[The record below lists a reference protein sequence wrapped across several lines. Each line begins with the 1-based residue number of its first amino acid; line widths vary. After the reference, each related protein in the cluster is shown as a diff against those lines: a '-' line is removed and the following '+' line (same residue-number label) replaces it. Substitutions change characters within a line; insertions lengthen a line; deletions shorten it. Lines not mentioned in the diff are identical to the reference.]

1 MLIAPHL
8 ERVRGL
14 APFKA
19 ALEGVSAVVAGA
31 IVGVAA
37 SLFLEAVPDLL
48 AGAVFVVALVLLAK
62 SGLASGWV
70 VLGGLAVGLVRSAI
84 FF

>member
-1 MLIAPHL
+1 M
-8 ERVRGL
+8 
-14 APFKA
+14 A
-19 ALEGVSAVVAGA
+19 AG
-31 IVGVAA
+31 
-37 SLFLEAVPDLL
+37 LFLPAVPDLL

-84 FF
+84 LL